1 MGAELSVTE
10 MVSAKAVT
18 FGDKKTFNLAR
29 IGADEGNVSLQ
40 IFGSEPDVM
49 ARAAAELESGYS
61 AEGFVPPVAI
71 DINMG
76 CPVHKIFS
84 NGEGSALMKD
94 PELIYRITRS
104 VKENI
109 SIPVTVKIRSGVD
122 EKHINAV
129 ECALAAESAGASLV
143 TVHGRTRTML
153 YSGVADREIIK
164 NVKDSL
170 HIPVV
175 ANGDV
180 TDVETALAMLGE
192 TGADGIMIGRGAV
205 GNPYLF
211 AQIRAALEGKM
222 FCVPTLEEKRKTALL
237 QLRLAIEDKGET
249 VAVNEARKQIAI
261 YFKGFRGS
269 ATLRAKINAA
279 TTYAEVEAALE
290 EVK

>member
-1 MGAELSVTE
+1 
-10 MVSAKAVT
+10 
-18 FGDKKTFNLAR
+18 
-29 IGADEGNVSLQ
+29 
-40 IFGSEPDVM
+40 
-49 ARAAAELESGYS
+49 
-61 AEGFVPPVAI
+61 
-71 DINMG
+71 
-76 CPVHKIFS
+76 
-84 NGEGSALMKD
+84 MKD